1 MILVKITN
9 QSIKE
14 SGNKGFLKE
23 KETVWRLQISVLI
36 DTNPWIDWD
45 FYQFCKFSHHWI
57 TRRSI
62 LDHNILMTTELP
74 TDK

>member
-45 FYQFCKFSHHWI
+45 FLSILQIFPSLDNKTKYFRPQHFDDYWI
-57 TRRSI
+57 T
-62 LDHNILMTTELP
+62 NW
-74 TDK
+74 